1 MPRNRYTLRVMTS
14 SQLHKLLTTVAL
26 GLAAS
31 LLLSSCS
38 EMKFESSPV
47 TEAQPIMK
55 EPELAVSGHL
65 ICTATH
71 CFFAPDAAG
80 KAALIKAGSA
90 MAKDDGYIMVPAPEP
105 EPYFAFRSTYLPPVR
120 SFMRVECA
128 DTHFELSYPWDEVCP
143 VRAVMRSDAKGNM
156 TFSDYAPA
164 DADFLKVFADEYNRE
179 VLAGIYL
186 VMAGTPT
193 TEAMRGKALP
203 SDGEFDTSSE
213 YNIGPHTKR
222 YLEEGK
228 EALEQAYAA
237 AEEMNKREGND
248 LRLIFDFDEIPDPT
262 GGHTEEWASVDASGN
277 VVSIHGTPYQLRF
290 TPTGEA
296 EAWQLFFVDTDTGS
310 RVELDV
316 YVGTQKLPFSIA
328 VRGREESRPAVTRL
342 YLAPD
347 GKSLVVDAFCGTDH
361 EESGPLC
368 ISWREG
374 APVVESPIRTMEWV
388 TRMPGSES
396 DEYFVGWKG
405 TRPVT
410 THRRG

>member
-1 MPRNRYTLRVMTS
+1 MKTI
-14 SQLHKLLTTVAL
+14 LLLFAC
-26 GLAAS
+26 S
-31 LLLSSCS
+31 LLLCACGGGKP
-38 EMKFESSPV
+38 EPAPA
-47 TEAQPIMK
+47 TEVLPTPDAAM
-55 EPELAVSGHL
+55 LAVSGHL

-80 KAALIKAGSA
+80 KAVLEKAGSD
-90 MAKDDGYIMVPAPEP
+90 MAQEKVYMMVPAPEP

-128 DTHFELSYPWDEVCP
+128 DSHYEVSAAWDEVCP
-143 VRAVMRSDAKGNM
+143 VRAVMYDDGKGKE

-164 DADFLKVFADEYNRE
+164 DVEFLKTFAAKYNRE
-179 VLAGIYL
+179 TLAGIYRG
-186 VMAGTPT
+186 MAGTPT

-203 SDGEFDTSSE
+203 ADGEFFCSSE
-213 YNIGPHTKR
+213 ASIGPHTKR

-228 EALEQAYAA
+228 EALERAYVA
-237 AEEMNKREGND
+237 AEEVDTREGNY

-262 GGHTEEWASVDASGN
+262 GGHTEEWASVDASGD

-290 TPTGEA
+290 TQTGED

-316 YVGTQKLPFSIA
+316 HVGTQKLPFSIA
-328 VRGREESRPAVTRL
+328 VRGKAEPVSAVTRL
-342 YLAPD
+342 YMAPD
-347 GKSLVVDAFCGTDH
+347 GKSLVVDAFCGADH

-368 ISWREG
+368 VSWRSG
-374 APVVESPIRTMEWV
+374 APVIENLIRTKEWR
-388 TRMPGSES
+388 TRVPGSES

-410 THRRG
+410 THIRCFYD